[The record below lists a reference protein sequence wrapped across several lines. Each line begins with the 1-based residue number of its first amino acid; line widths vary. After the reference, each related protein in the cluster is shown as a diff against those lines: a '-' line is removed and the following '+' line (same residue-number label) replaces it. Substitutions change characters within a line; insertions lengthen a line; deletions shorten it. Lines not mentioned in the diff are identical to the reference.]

1 MSQRVVVC
9 QHCRRERTHK
19 ARGLCQTCY
28 SRMKRAGE
36 LDMYERVRGVD
47 QVDRFDWV
55 VVERLLAGRD
65 AVVHPSEREATA
77 RELVR
82 RGMDP
87 YPAGEVCGMSG
98 TSVRLVVAS

>member
-1 MSQRVVVC
+1 MVC

-19 ARGLCQTCY
+19 ARGLCETCY

-55 VVERLLAGRD
+55 VVERLLAGRA

-87 YPAGEVCGMSG
+87 SPAGYVCGMSG
-98 TSVRLVVAS
+98 TTVRLALAS

>member
-1 MSQRVVVC
+1 MTSRIVVC

-19 ARGLCQTCY
+19 ARGLCETCY
-28 SRMKRAGE
+28 SRIKKAGE
-36 LDMYERVRGVD
+36 LDMYERVKGVD

-55 VVERLLAGRD
+55 VVERLLAGRA

-87 YPAGEVCGMSG
+87 YPAGYVCGMSG
-98 TSVRLVVAS
+98 TTVRLALAS

>member
-1 MSQRVVVC
+1 MVC
-9 QHCRRERTHK
+9 QHCRRERAHK
-19 ARGLCQTCY
+19 ARGLCETCY

-36 LDMYERVRGVD
+36 LDMYERVKGVD

-55 VVERLLAGRD
+55 VVERLLAGRA

-87 YPAGEVCGMSG
+87 SPAGYVCGMSG
-98 TSVRLVVAS
+98 TTVRLALAS

>member
-19 ARGLCQTCY
+19 ARGLCETCY

-55 VVERLLAGRD
+55 VVERLLAGRA

-87 YPAGEVCGMSG
+87 SPAGYVCGMSG
-98 TSVRLVVAS
+98 TTVRLALAS

>member
-1 MSQRVVVC
+1 MSRRVVVC

-19 ARGLCQTCY
+19 ARGLCETCY

-55 VVERLLAGRD
+55 VVERLLAGRA

-87 YPAGEVCGMSG
+87 SPAGYVCGMSG
-98 TSVRLVVAS
+98 TTVRLALAS

>member
-19 ARGLCQTCY
+19 ARGLCETCY

-47 QVDRFDWV
+47 QVERFDWV
-55 VVERLLAGRD
+55 VVERLLAGRA
-65 AVVHPSEREATA
+65 AVVHPSEREATV

-87 YPAGEVCGMSG
+87 SPAGYVCGMSG
-98 TSVRLVVAS
+98 TTVRLALAS

>member
-1 MSQRVVVC
+1 
-9 QHCRRERTHK
+9 
-19 ARGLCQTCY
+19 
-28 SRMKRAGE
+28 
-36 LDMYERVRGVD
+36 MYERVRGVD

-55 VVERLLAGRD
+55 VVERLLAGRA

-87 YPAGEVCGMSG
+87 SPAGYVCGMSG
-98 TSVRLVVAS
+98 TTVRLALAS